1 MPGIYKTIA
10 FLFLS
15 FCSLSLFAQKEIK
28 LDDASKSVGDSVRV
42 CGKVFSSRFFANAQ
56 DAPTLLNLGAA
67 YPNQLITV
75 VIYSNNRNLFS
86 EAPEIYFKDK
96 EICVS
101 GKIVLYKEKP
111 QIVIYNK
118 EQIMVLN
125 KK

>member
-1 MPGIYKTIA
+1 MPGVYKTIA
-10 FLFLS
+10 VIILL
-15 FCSLSLFAQKEIK
+15 FCSFSLFAQKEIK
-28 LDDASKSVGDSVRV
+28 LDDASKFVGDSVNV

-67 YPNQLITV
+67 YPNQLLTV
-75 VIYSNNRNLFS
+75 VIYGNNRNVFS
-86 EAPEIYFKDK
+86 EAPENFFKDK

-101 GKIVLYKEKP
+101 GKIVLYKGKP